1 MALLGSPRAYLGLD
15 VGTASVK
22 LVELLDRGRRHDL
35 ATYAYAPLTR
45 SVDLADLI
53 ARMLE
58 KAQTS
63 ADAVVMSLPNSAIF
77 STVLTLPEIPEP
89 ELAAAVKFQAREV
102 IPAPLEDVELAWHK
116 QPGGVYLIAAAKP
129 AVNTCRRLAGRLNL
143 KLAGLEAEIFPLLR
157 THAMSD
163 KQNILLCNIGGR
175 ETVLHMISHGF
186 PRLSRVVDIGADHLK
201 ASDSQSLP
209 SLLLEVKRT
218 VTGQHIS
225 KTILIGGGANLVR
238 FKDHLAPLLG
248 HQPTISNPWQSLS
261 HPAGLES
268 SLASLGPKFAVAVG
282 LARGRLPVL
291 L

>member
-15 VGTASVK
+15 IGTVSIK

-35 ATYAYAPLTR
+35 ATYAHAPLPK

-63 ADAVVMSLPNSAIF
+63 ADAIVMSLPNSAIF
-77 STVLTLPEIPEP
+77 STKLTLPEIPEP
-89 ELAAAVKFQAREV
+89 ELAAVIKFRAREV
-102 IPAPLEDVELAWHK
+102 VPAPLEDVELAWYK
-116 QPGGVYLIAAAKP
+116 QPGGVYLIAVAKP
-129 AVNTCRRLAGRLNL
+129 AVISCRRLASQLNL

-163 KQNILLCNIGGR
+163 KQNTLLCNIGGR
-175 ETVLHMISHGF
+175 ETTLHIISRGF
-186 PRLSRVVDIGADHLK
+186 PYLSRTVDIGTDHLK
-201 ASDSQSLP
+201 ASDSQFRQL
-209 SLLLEVKRT
+209 LLLEVKRT

-225 KTILIGGGANLVR
+225 KTILIGGGASLAHLKN
-238 FKDHLAPLLG
+238 HLAPLLG

-261 HPAGLES
+261 YLAGLED
-268 SLASLGPKFAVAVG
+268 SLAGLGPKFAVAVG
-282 LARGRLPVL
+282 LARSRLPAL
-291 L
+291 